1 MYQIPLTLSLTR
13 QLSQCPPHAGHLTG
27 FGLQMSSY
35 GTPFQSGF
43 DTQDFADMQMAGFHP
58 GLGGGIQTMTLRQ
71 GLHGDRSTGTGPA
84 SSYRQGLSAPL
95 SVPRNTASISR
106 DPAPVKPKAKSA
118 EAPSPPEVKDG
129 STTTAR
135 PPQKDPKFAGGD
147 PTVPKKTLHA
157 EGSNSVFAEAS
168 APTTLSEPSQS
179 QSSATQLSQNDPEEA
194 DELTEIED
202 NERSV
207 GTQAREPRPPQP
219 SNDSGIG
226 ADSTVQKKR
235 KKIKCHGPIQDILTS
250 EDDASAPVKR
260 HRKDRKKRGNS
271 NDNDS
276 DPGKSVMC
284 L

>member
-1 MYQIPLTLSLTR
+1 
-13 QLSQCPPHAGHLTG
+13 
-27 FGLQMSSY
+27 MSSY
-35 GTPFQSGF
+35 STPFQSGF

-71 GLHGDRSTGTGPA
+71 GLHGDRSTGMGPA

-157 EGSNSVFAEAS
+157 EVSNSVCAEAS
-168 APTTLSEPSQS
+168 APTMSSEPSQS
-179 QSSATQLSQNDPEEA
+179 QSSATQLSQNDPEET
-194 DELTEIED
+194 DVLTETED

-207 GTQAREPRPPQP
+207 GTPVRELCPPQA
-219 SNDSGIG
+219 SNDSGIV
-226 ADSTVQKKR
+226 ADSTGQKTYRKTKR
-235 KKIKCHGPIQDILTS
+235 RSHEEDVPTS
-250 EDDASAPVKR
+250 EDDTKASVK
-260 HRKDRKKRGNS
+260 HPPKGWKKKGNDS
-271 NDNDS
+271 GGGDS
-276 DPGKSVMC
+276 DPGKSIVC